1 MQKGVTTP
9 SAPVTDTVPVKLG
22 GFVMATLSQKY
33 LITSICWLWH
43 QDHTDLTPLNNTNF
57 PSSSSWYY
65 WLDKHTRTHTHTEK
79 WYIPYFLRLELN
91 SDVCSVT
98 WGDPKSRLLLCNIEP
113 FVLWPSAD
121 VIHARTICY
130 AWLKGKNITCVG
142 SSRVVWGHV

>member
-1 MQKGVTTP
+1 MQKGVITP
-9 SAPVTDTVPVKLG
+9 SAPVADTVPLWWQHYHKNIWLH
-22 GFVMATLSQKY
+22 L
-33 LITSICWLWH
+33 CWLWN
-43 QDHTDLTPLNNTNF
+43 QDHTDLTPLNETNF

-65 WLDKHTRTHTHTEK
+65 WLDEHTRTHTHTEK

-98 WGDPKSRLLLCNIEP
+98 WGDPKSRLLQCTIEP

-121 VIHARTICY
+121 VIHARTIWY

-142 SSRVVWGHV
+142 SSRVVWGHG